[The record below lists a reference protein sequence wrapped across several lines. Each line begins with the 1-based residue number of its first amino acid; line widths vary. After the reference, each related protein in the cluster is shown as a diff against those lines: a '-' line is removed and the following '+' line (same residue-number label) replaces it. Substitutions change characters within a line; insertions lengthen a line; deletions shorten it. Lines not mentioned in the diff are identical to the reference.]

1 MNAIKQLETAIKKI
15 RKDIKEKQFELEI
28 KLSLKRLGADEEKE
42 TITQMIKQADAQ
54 IGKSD
59 PDNKEEKKKIT
70 ALKKDKKILRE
81 RLAKIDNLM
90 EAIGECITAEE
101 YKTLILKKLY
111 DLVANELERYLNA
124 EKRHL
129 ISVFENWW
137 DKYAVSAEQLEKS
150 RTETLE
156 QLNGFLNDLGYNR

>member
-1 MNAIKQLETAIKKI
+1 MDAIKQLETAIKKI

-54 IGKSD
+54 IEKSD

-90 EAIGECITAEE
+90 EAIGERITAEE
-101 YKTLILKKLY
+101 CKTLILKKLY

>member
-1 MNAIKQLETAIKKI
+1 MDAIKQLETAIKKI

-42 TITQMIKQADAQ
+42 TITQMIKQTDAQ
-54 IGKSD
+54 IEKSD

-90 EAIGECITAEE
+90 EAIGERITAEE
-101 YKTLILKKLY
+101 CKTLILKKLY